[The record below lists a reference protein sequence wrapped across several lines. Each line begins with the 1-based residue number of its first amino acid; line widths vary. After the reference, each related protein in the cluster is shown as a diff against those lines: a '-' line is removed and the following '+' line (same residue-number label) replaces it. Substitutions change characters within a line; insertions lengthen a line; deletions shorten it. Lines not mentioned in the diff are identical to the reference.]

1 MRRQIRLTENDLH
14 RIVKES
20 VNRVI
25 NEAENGGWIVD
36 TSEAQEAYDMAVD
49 EMGEETVNA
58 AIVSSLG
65 DVIIVK
71 GRQVLDPVIISQRQP
86 PGRIILAEKNLGHS
100 GATFLTRIPGVDD
113 RWNILVLP
121 QDRQ

>member
-1 MRRQIRLTENDLH
+1 MNKKLIRLNKSDLH
-14 RIVKES
+14 QIIKES
-20 VNRVI
+20 VNRAI

-65 DVIIVK
+65 DDVLAQALAYVFRMYDF
-71 GRQVLDPVIISQRQP
+71 RQWKSRF
-86 PGRIILAEKNLGHS
+86 E
-100 GATFLTRIPGVDD
+100 
-113 RWNILVLP
+113 
-121 QDRQ
+121 

>member
-65 DVIIVK
+65 DDVLAQALAYVFRMYDF
-71 GRQVLDPVIISQRQP
+71 RQWKSRF
-86 PGRIILAEKNLGHS
+86 E
-100 GATFLTRIPGVDD
+100 
-113 RWNILVLP
+113 
-121 QDRQ
+121 

>member
-1 MRRQIRLTENDLH
+1 MNKKLIRLNKSDLH
-14 RIVKES
+14 QIIKES

-58 AIVSSLG
+58 AIVRSLG
-65 DVIIVK
+65 DDVLAQALAYVFRMYDF
-71 GRQVLDPVIISQRQP
+71 RQWKSKF
-86 PGRIILAEKNLGHS
+86 E
-100 GATFLTRIPGVDD
+100 
-113 RWNILVLP
+113 
-121 QDRQ
+121 

>member
-14 RIVKES
+14 RIV
-20 VNRVI
+20 NI

-65 DVIIVK
+65 DDVLAQALAYVFRMYDF
-71 GRQVLDPVIISQRQP
+71 RQWKSRF
-86 PGRIILAEKNLGHS
+86 E
-100 GATFLTRIPGVDD
+100 
-113 RWNILVLP
+113 
-121 QDRQ
+121 

>member
-1 MRRQIRLTENDLH
+1 MNKKLIRLNKSDLH
-14 RIVKES
+14 QIIKES
-20 VNRVI
+20 VNRAI

-65 DVIIVK
+65 DDVLAQALAYVFRMYDF
-71 GRQVLDPVIISQRQP
+71 RQWKSKF
-86 PGRIILAEKNLGHS
+86 E
-100 GATFLTRIPGVDD
+100 
-113 RWNILVLP
+113 
-121 QDRQ
+121 